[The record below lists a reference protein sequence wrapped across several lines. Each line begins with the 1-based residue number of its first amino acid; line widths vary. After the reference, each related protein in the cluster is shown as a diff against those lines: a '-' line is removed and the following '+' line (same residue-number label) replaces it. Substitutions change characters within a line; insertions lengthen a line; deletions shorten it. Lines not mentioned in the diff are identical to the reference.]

1 MSLIHPRTRKRG
13 GVIAPKA
20 VPTRVETIEP
30 VEGRFPVKMDSMD
43 GKVLLAESEEQ
54 ARFLKATDEA
64 VIATSR

>member
-1 MSLIHPRTRKRG
+1 MSLLHPRAKKQGR
-13 GVIAPKA
+13 VVPAKA
-20 VPTRVETIEP
+20 VPAHIEEIQP
-30 VEGRFPVKMDSMD
+30 VKGRFPVKMDSMD

>member
-1 MSLIHPRTRKRG
+1 MSLIHPRAKKHGRVVPT
-13 GVIAPKA
+13 KA
-20 VPTRVETIEP
+20 VPARIEKIQP
-30 VEGRFPVKMDSMD
+30 VKGRFPVKMDSMD

>member
-1 MSLIHPRTRKRG
+1 MSLIHSRAKKSGR
-13 GVIAPKA
+13 VIAA
-20 VPTRVETIEP
+20 EAAPTRVEAIQP
-30 VEGRFPVKMDSMD
+30 VKGRFPVKMDSMD